1 MLWMMNVRD
10 ADGRI
15 IGSCR
20 RQLGRRITAIDAGKS
35 ISYEICDWEFEDAT
49 IDRCVCLRRTQDPE
63 LLPGWRP
70 REIDISSA
78 FRLD

>member
-1 MLWMMNVRD
+1 MMNVRD

-15 IGSCR
+15 IGSCH
-20 RQLGRRITAIDAGKS
+20 RQRGQRIVATDAGRH
-35 ISYEICDWEFEDAT
+35 ISYEICEWEFEDAT
-49 IDRCVCLRRTQDPE
+49 IDRCVCLRRTQNPE
-63 LLPGWRP
+63 LLPGWRQ